1 MLDRS
6 SVKGRLL
13 VQSLPWREY
22 AEEFS
27 SAKARMQQKFKRF
40 SCGAYGEMF
49 RALFITARLVS
60 DSFLKKSHDRCGN
73 I

>member
-1 MLDRS
+1 
-6 SVKGRLL
+6 VW
-13 VQSLPWREY
+13 SLPWREY

-49 RALFITARLVS
+49 RAFFITDRLVVRQFS
-60 DSFLKKSHDRCGN
+60 QKVARSLRKYLEN
-73 I
+73 E